1 MKTKLSILVFF
12 VSIFVFAGCENQNDL
27 SGNWQIDSLIQDGV
41 YQQIAVSDISFLM
54 EDNQF
59 FVAGNSGVNRFNGIV
74 KVQGNKIIIENL
86 ASTRMMGSEEE
97 MEYESLFLQTL
108 TGVSTFKIKDNKLK
122 IELLQEKLKL
132 VYQTKFSELLPFL
145 SFIINLYIL

>member
-12 VSIFVFAGCENQNDL
+12 VSIFVFAGCENQKDL
-27 SGNWQIDSLIQDGV
+27 FGNWQIDSLIQDGV

-54 EDNQF
+54 EENQL

-108 TGVSTFKIKDNKLK
+108 TGVSTFTIKDNKIK
-122 IELLQEKLKL
+122 
-132 VYQTKFSELLPFL
+132 
-145 SFIINLYIL
+145 IINADKKLELNFFRKN

>member
-97 MEYESLFLQTL
+97 MEYENLFLQTL

-122 IELLQEKLKL
+122 IINTDKKLELNFNRK
-132 VYQTKFSELLPFL
+132 
-145 SFIINLYIL
+145 N

>member
-12 VSIFVFAGCENQNDL
+12 VSIFVFAGCENQNVL

-97 MEYESLFLQTL
+97 MEYENLFLQTL
-108 TGVSTFKIKDNKLK
+108 TGVSNFKIKDNKLK
-122 IELLQEKLKL
+122 IINADKKLELNFFRK
-132 VYQTKFSELLPFL
+132 
-145 SFIINLYIL
+145 N

>member
-1 MKTKLSILVFF
+1 MKNKICFLSFLMC
-12 VSIFVFAGCENQNDL
+12 IFVFAGCENQNDL

-97 MEYESLFLQTL
+97 MEYENLFLQTL
-108 TGVSTFKIKDNKLK
+108 TGISDYKIKDNNLK
-122 IELLQEKLKL
+122 IINVDKKLELN
-132 VYQTKFSELLPFL
+132 
-145 SFIINLYIL
+145 FIKKN